1 MSESGEGSMCSQ
13 YKCPICSLVLRSW
26 FSMLHSRYLFKS
38 EVVSGGEIKEG
49 HTLKS
54 RGVTGSL
61 AKNQKKRTPRECFI
75 GFESFRAGVGGHPG
89 VFSIFL
95 DRAPRFFLRIF
106 TGNFWIFL
114 RTRCP
119 LPKYVLGFPF
129 SGVFFWP
136 FSGFPSFYPHC
147 HGFILKKMGKFLAD
161 TRFGHYHQRVA

>member
-1 MSESGEGSMCSQ
+1 MFGARD
-13 YKCPICSLVLRSW
+13 SLTK
-26 FSMLHSRYLFKS
+26 FCTKLFKKS
-38 EVVSGGEIKEG
+38 SHRCRTRKIGPLKKKKNYPNRSMIFLVHVFSGPYFFRK
-49 HTLKS
+49 T
-54 RGVTGSL
+54 VTDASW
-61 AKNQKKRTPRECFI
+61 NT
-75 GFESFRAGVGGHPG
+75 GVGGHPG

-129 SGVFFWP
+129 SGGFFWP

-147 HGFILKKMGKFLAD
+147 HGVILKKMGKFLAD